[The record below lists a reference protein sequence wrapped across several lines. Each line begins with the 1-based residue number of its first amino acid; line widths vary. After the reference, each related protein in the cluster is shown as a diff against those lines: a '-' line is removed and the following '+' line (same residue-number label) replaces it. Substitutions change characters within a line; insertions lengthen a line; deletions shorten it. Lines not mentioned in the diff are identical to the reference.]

1 MAYQLTKK
9 EIYKEVIKCGKDPTY
24 FINNYARISHPQK
37 GLIPFKTYDF
47 QSQLLNDFNNYRFN
61 IILKARQLGISTI
74 TAGYIV
80 WLMLFHRDK
89 NVLVIATKFGTASN
103 LVKKVK
109 HILKN
114 VPDFLQITDI
124 TIDNR
129 SSFELSN
136 GSQIKA
142 SSTSGDAGRS
152 EALSLLVV
160 DEAAHVEGLAE
171 LWTGLYP
178 TLSTGGRCI
187 ALSTPNGVGNWFHK
201 AYTESEQGVND
212 FYPTRLLWDAH
223 PDRDRNWFEKE
234 TKNMSRRQI
243 AQELE
248 CNFNTSGET
257 VMHPDDI
264 KRIFGTIRDPKHRTG
279 FDRNFWIWEEYRDDC
294 SYLLVADVARGDG
307 KDYSVFHVIKLE
319 TMEVVGEYQGKPTP
333 DIYANML
340 FSAGKEYG
348 NSLLVVEN
356 NSVGFA
362 VLDKLIDLQYP
373 NLYYSVKST
382 HEYVSQLEAEGMSNS
397 VAGFTTSQKT
407 RPLIVAKLEE
417 FVRNKLI
424 TIYSLR
430 TANEFKTFIWNNGRP
445 QAMRSY
451 NDDLTMALAIGCWVR
466 DTALETSQR
475 DLEYQKAFLDSMIVS
490 NTKMTTAIPGMRG
503 YNRKFDLETDIKNN
517 KQLQQADEEFV
528 WLFKG

>member
-1 MAYQLTKK
+1 MGYQLTKK
-9 EIYKEVIKCGKDPTY
+9 EIYKEVIKCGKDPVY
-24 FINNYARISHPQK
+24 FVNNYARISHPQK

-47 QSQLLNDFNNYRFN
+47 QSELLNDFNNYRFN

-160 DEAAHVEGLAE
+160 DEAAHVEGLNE

-187 ALSTPNGVGNWFHK
+187 ALSTPNGVGNWFHRT
-201 AYTESEQGVND
+201 YTESEQGVND
-212 FYPTRLLWDAH
+212 FYYTKLLWDVH
-223 PDRDRNWFEKE
+223 PDRDREWFEKE
-234 TKNMSRRQI
+234 TRNMSRRQI

-257 VMHPDDI
+257 VIHPDDI
-264 KRIFGTIRDPKHRTG
+264 KRIFETVRDPKHRTG
-279 FDRNFWIWEEYRDDC
+279 FDRNFWIWEEYQDDC

-319 TMEVVGEYQGKPTP
+319 TMEIVGEYQGKPTP
-333 DIYANML
+333 DIYATML
-340 FSAGKEYG
+340 FSAGREYG
-348 NSLLVVEN
+348 NCLLVVEN

-382 HEYVSQLEAEGMSNS
+382 HEYVNELEAQSMSNS

-430 TANEFKTFIWNNGRP
+430 TANEFKTFIWNGGRP

-475 DLEYQKAFLDSMIVS
+475 DIEYQKAFLDSMIVS
-490 NTKMTTAIPGMRG
+490 NTKMSTAIPGMHG
-503 YNRKFDLETDIKNN
+503 YNKSYDVESNYKNNDDIKQR
-517 KQLQQADEEFV
+517 KEFV